1 MSYKLPFYLS
11 QKMRYSLVLFL
22 IGWLTTQA
30 TGQTLTPDSSF
41 RQLARNQAVRAYEQ
55 DLREQAHVYEGNEY
69 IAHDHRIKIHPFFG
83 VDSLLSCT
91 IIYRGVQ
98 YSDIKM
104 LYDVVRDQLAI
115 QPPGGGFRL
124 RPRNDYIASF
134 IIGGHPFMRIVG
146 DSAAGV
152 PTGFYEI
159 LHNGRLKALARRVK
173 VVHEDISS
181 GKYQAEYLVKDRFFI
196 LKEGVYYEVKSK
208 RSLLNVFPEQAK
220 LLRKFM
226 RSNGLKFN
234 DEKREEAISQVT
246 NRYEDLLK

>member
-1 MSYKLPFYLS
+1 MSYKLPFALTQPMNYYFL
-11 QKMRYSLVLFL
+11 LFL
-22 IGWLTTQA
+22 IGCLTSRA
-30 TGQTLTPDSSF
+30 TGQTLKPDSSF
-41 RQLARNQAVRAYEQ
+41 QQLARNQAVRAYEQ

-91 IIYRGVQ
+91 IVYRGAQ

-124 RPRNDYIASF
+124 RPRNDYVASF
-134 IIGGHPFMRIVG
+134 IMGQHQFIRIVG

-159 LHNGRLKALARRVK
+159 LHNGRIKALARRVK
-173 VVHEDISS
+173 VIHEDISS
-181 GKYQAEYLVKDRFFI
+181 GKFQADYLVKDRFFVV
-196 LKEGVYYEVKSK
+196 KDGVYYEVKSK
-208 RSLLNVFPEQAK
+208 RSLLQVFPEQAK
-220 LLRKFM
+220 VLRKFM
-226 RSNGLKFN
+226 RSNSLKFN